1 MVGRS
6 DPKVVK
12 GTDEHLKLERLDG
25 VCRGGRP
32 SSSCNHP
39 GCEAGDSSIKG
50 TAVDRDS
57 WKEEKKN

>member
-25 VCRGGRP
+25 GG
-32 SSSCNHP
+32 
-39 GCEAGDSSIKG
+39 GVE
-50 TAVDRDS
+50 TQ
-57 WKEEKKN
+57 